1 MLVLQPIISIST
13 LPKSYRGGTQKADI
27 PGINGMQGMKD
38 NCKKKNAEILGK
50 IIFHLSK
57 ACKLFNDLKD
67 RRVSAVEQCEWENVI
82 KLCKDAIEFINGKV
96 DSMGKILR

>member
-1 MLVLQPIISIST
+1 MLVLKPIVSIST
-13 LPKSYRGGTQKADI
+13 LPKSYRDSTQKADI

-38 NCKKKNAEILGK
+38 NYEKKNAEILGK

-67 RRVSAVEQCEWENVI
+67 RRVSAVEQCEWESAI
-82 KLCKDAIEFINGKV
+82 KLCEEAIEFINGKV
-96 DSMGKILR
+96 DSMGKIHR